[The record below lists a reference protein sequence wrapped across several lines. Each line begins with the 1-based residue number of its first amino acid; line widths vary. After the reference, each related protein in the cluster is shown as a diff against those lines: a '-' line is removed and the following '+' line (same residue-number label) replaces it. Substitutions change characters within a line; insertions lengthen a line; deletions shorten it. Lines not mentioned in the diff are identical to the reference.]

1 MDIFADSVVLAENN
15 ATKWTRLEPG
25 VRSARAEECHTG
37 KAVAPGEEFDYLSPP
52 GLFFGTADCNGR
64 ALRIGG
70 HHSEERPE
78 WMGGNS
84 MEILLFYPSR
94 RDVCKW
100 LPEFALIRILFRKVS
115 YPTWEVS
122 SAVVADLHRRRMTLG
137 PTFSRSGRRKDKK
150 TTIKAHQHHSDS
162 TSEESVPCLRRRTV
176 EPLLCRHS
184 FVDC

>member
-1 MDIFADSVVLAENN
+1 
-15 ATKWTRLEPG
+15 
-25 VRSARAEECHTG
+25 
-37 KAVAPGEEFDYLSPP
+37 
-52 GLFFGTADCNGR
+52 
-64 ALRIGG
+64 
-70 HHSEERPE
+70 
-78 WMGGNS
+78 
-84 MEILLFYPSR
+84 MEILLFYPSW

-150 TTIKAHQHHSDS
+150 TTIKAYQHHSDS

-184 FVDC
+184 FCGLLMLVAEAGGWLRDFIDFYRSLARA